1 MVRRDRRDQDGRR
14 ADKTTGR
21 NAWWLAVAGFLLVAA
36 SLRAQSDPPPSAAV
50 SNSPY
55 DAEAEGS
62 LHWQLTYNLLGHGA
76 FPSPYEGAN
85 SFQSRKETRGSL
97 STTLFAGHRLWKGAE
112 GYFDLEAMAGGGLSR
127 VNGLLSPPN
136 GESYRLSSSSL
147 KGYVARAYLRQ
158 IWSFGGRRE
167 GVEDAQNQIAGW
179 IPSRRLVLTAGK
191 FSVTDFFDRNRYAG
205 DPRTQFNNWSLWA
218 NTAWDYPA
226 DTRGYTWGLVLELA
240 WDQWAVRLGSF
251 MEPAEANGMSLDH
264 RISHAHGDAIELEH
278 RQRLAGRDG
287 AIRFL
292 LYENHARMGSYRE
305 ALLRDPTSPDV
316 TATRRAG
323 RTKWGLGL
331 NLEQAISQH
340 AGLFM
345 RAGWNN
351 GKTET
356 WAFTEVDRT
365 ISVGLSVDGTRWG
378 RPADQA
384 GIGCAVNGLSGDHRA
399 YLAAGGLG
407 FELGDGR
414 LTYAPERVVD
424 TYYSWAFSPHFA
436 LSVEVQRY
444 TNPGANVSRG
454 PVTVYGLRLH
464 SEF

>member
-1 MVRRDRRDQDGRR
+1 
-14 ADKTTGR
+14 
-21 NAWWLAVAGFLLVAA
+21 
-36 SLRAQSDPPPSAAV
+36 
-50 SNSPY
+50 
-55 DAEAEGS
+55 
-62 LHWQLTYNLLGHGA
+62 
-76 FPSPYEGAN
+76 
-85 SFQSRKETRGSL
+85 
-97 STTLFAGHRLWKGAE
+97 
-112 GYFDLEAMAGGGLSR
+112 
-127 VNGLLSPPN
+127 
-136 GESYRLSSSSL
+136 
-147 KGYVARAYLRQ
+147 
-158 IWSFGGRRE
+158 
-167 GVEDAQNQIAGW
+167 
-179 IPSRRLVLTAGK
+179 
-191 FSVTDFFDRNRYAG
+191 
-205 DPRTQFNNWSLWA
+205 
-218 NTAWDYPA
+218 
-226 DTRGYTWGLVLELA
+226 
-240 WDQWAVRLGSF
+240 
-251 MEPAEANGMSLDH
+251 
-264 RISHAHGDAIELEH
+264 
-278 RQRLAGRDG
+278 
-287 AIRFL
+287 
-292 LYENHARMGSYRE
+292 MGSYRE